1 MRIYYITLNNDDE
14 ARRISKALLEGQLAV
29 CTNWFP
35 ITCAYRWE
43 GKLVEEPETV
53 LLVKTRAGYREALE
67 QVLRE
72 NINYTNLIAELVPE
86 SVNESFR
93 KWIDVEVPSKPKS
106 T

>member
-1 MRIYYITLNNDDE
+1 LH
-14 ARRISKALLEGQLAV
+14 QLV
-29 CTNWFP
+29 P
-35 ITCAYRWE
+35 DHLRYRWE

-72 NINYTNLIAELVPE
+72 NISYTHLIAELLPE